1 MIQKLQDAGLK
12 LKPSK
17 CQFVRKEVE
26 YLGHVLTPDG
36 LKTNLKL
43 VESVANYPKPQNST
57 EVKQFLGLSS
67 YYRRFIK
74 EFSAIAQPLTALTR
88 SGVAFDWTK
97 ECQTAFDRLKRS
109 LITAPVLCYPSF
121 DSPFVLET
129 DASIKGIGAILS
141 QVQKDDHRHPV
152 AYASRSLTAAERN
165 YGITELETLAVVW
178 AITHFHSYLYGQE
191 VTVYTDHSAV
201 QAILNT
207 SSPSGK
213 HARWWSKVYGAGVR
227 KIDIVHRSGKTNI
240 NADALSRN
248 PQAPAPKEG
257 IGENKLQVAVLS
269 SVPITSINVLLQA
282 EPLVGTPTSFR
293 EEQWKDPQLREII
306 HFLDTDELPA
316 DDKQARKIAV
326 QQSMFTV
333 VSG

>member
-1 MIQKLQDAGLK
+1 M
-12 LKPSK
+12 
-17 CQFVRKEVE
+17 
-26 YLGHVLTPDG
+26 
-36 LKTNLKL
+36 
-43 VESVANYPKPQNST
+43 
-57 EVKQFLGLSS
+57 SS

-74 EFSAIAQPLTALTR
+74 EFSTIAQPLTALTR

-109 LITAPVLCYPSF
+109 LITASVLCYPSF
-121 DSPFVLET
+121 DSPFVLEM

-227 KIDIVHRSGKTNI
+227 KIDIVHRSGK
-240 NADALSRN
+240 R
-248 PQAPAPKEG
+248 
-257 IGENKLQVAVLS
+257 
-269 SVPITSINVLLQA
+269 TSMQMHCP
-282 EPLVGTPTSFR
+282 ETH
-293 EEQWKDPQLREII
+293 KPQLPRK
-306 HFLDTDELPA
+306 ELV
-316 DDKQARKIAV
+316 KMNCKLL
-326 QQSMFTV
+326 F
-333 VSG
+333 